1 MTAGS
6 LSIPRLLIA
15 GTQSGVGKSS
25 ITLALV
31 AALRQRGL
39 TVQTYKVGPDY
50 LDPGHLARVSGRPC
64 YNLDSW
70 MSRHDYLRELLARTG
85 RDADICLVE
94 GVMGLFDGSS
104 STGLSGSSAEIAAL
118 LDIPVALVVN
128 SHGMARSVAALVAGY
143 HNFEEQVRLAGVI
156 ANRCGSKRHVELLEE
171 ALAHAGLPG
180 LVGAI
185 PRDGL
190 PQLSSR
196 HLGLVS
202 ADEQQLSDDL
212 INQLA
217 LAAERAVNLD
227 LLLANARTASS
238 LPEPCVRKQGE
249 AAGPSV
255 RLGVARDAAFQFYY
269 ADLFNQLKARGCE
282 PVFFSPLE
290 DGSLPAELDG
300 IYLGG
305 GYPEVYAGKLAANQG
320 MLDAV
325 RTFCASGK
333 PVYAECGGLIYLTQ
347 GVEYAEQHY
356 PLVGELPVW
365 TRMLEKRKTLG
376 YVTATLTANSL
387 FGDAST
393 CFRGHEF
400 HYSELIKEPT
410 GSAGWQSVYQLTQNR
425 GGQSRPEGYQR
436 GNVLASYAHLNLAS
450 QPEALDSFVARL
462 RTQKMTSIEKA
473 K

>member
-70 MSRHDYLRELLARTG
+70 MSDHDYLRDLLARTG

-118 LDIPVALVVN
+118 LDIPVVLVVN

-227 LLLANARTASS
+227 LLLVNARTASS
-238 LPEPCVRKQGE
+238 LREPSVRQQGE
-249 AAGPSV
+249 AASPSV

-269 ADLFNQLKARGCE
+269 ADLFNQLEARGCE

-325 RTFCASGK
+325 RAFCASGK

-462 RTQKMTSIEKA
+462 RTQKMTSNEKA

>member
-1 MTAGS
+1 MTAAA

-39 TVQTYKVGPDY
+39 AVQTYKVGPDY

-70 MSRHDYLRELLARTG
+70 MSSHDYLRDLLVRTG
-85 RDADICLVE
+85 CDADICLVE

-104 STGLSGSSAEIAAL
+104 SHSLSGSSAEIAAL

-128 SHGMARSVAALVAGY
+128 SHGMARSVAALVNGY
-143 HNFEEQVRLAGVI
+143 HHFEDRVRLAGVI
-156 ANRCGSKRHVELLEE
+156 ANRCGSLRHAELLAE
-171 ALAHAGLPG
+171 ALEAAGLPG
-180 LVGAI
+180 LLGSI

-202 ADEQQLSDDL
+202 ADEQTLSDDL
-212 INQLA
+212 IAQLA
-217 LAAERAVNLD
+217 SAAETSLD
-227 LLLANARTASS
+227 LDQLLEKAHM
-238 LPEPCVRKQGE
+238 
-249 AAGPSV
+249 AGPLSGSTSLGRNSAEGRRV

-269 ADLFNQLKARGCE
+269 ADLFNQLKVRGCE
-282 PVFFSPLE
+282 PIFFSPLT
-290 DGSLPAELDG
+290 DTYLPADLDG
-300 IYLGG
+300 LYLGG
-305 GYPEVYAGKLAANQG
+305 GYPEVYAGQLADNHG
-320 MLDAV
+320 MLADI
-325 RTFCASGK
+325 RKFCAAGK
-333 PVYAECGGLIYLTQ
+333 PVYAECGGLIYLTL
-347 GVEYAEQHY
+347 GVEYEQHRY
-356 PLVGELPVW
+356 SLVGEIPTW
-365 TRMLEKRKTLG
+365 TRMLDKRKTLG
-376 YVTATLTANSL
+376 YVTAELTADSL

-400 HYSELIKEPT
+400 HYSELIQEPT
-410 GSAGWQSVYQLTQNR
+410 GAGGWQAVYRLTQNR
-425 GGQSRPEGYQR
+425 GGQIRPEGYQR

-450 QPEALDSFVARL
+450 HPGALDMFIARL
-462 RTQKMTSIEKA
+462 RDSEA
-473 K
+473 VSD